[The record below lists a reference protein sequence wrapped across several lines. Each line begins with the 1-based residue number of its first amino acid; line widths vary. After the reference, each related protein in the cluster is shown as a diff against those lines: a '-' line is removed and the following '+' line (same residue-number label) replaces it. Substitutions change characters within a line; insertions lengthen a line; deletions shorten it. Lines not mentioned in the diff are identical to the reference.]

1 MRALLGIIVLVFSFS
16 CLGQSQEPPNTIPP
30 IADKA
35 KGSDSA
41 KQNTK
46 APLLVKSLPPVQAD
60 PKSSGEKP
68 NREHEA
74 TNWAEWLI
82 AIATLILAAITAGL
96 VFYTK
101 KLWGITRVLA
111 GEAKQSSEQ
120 QLRAYVFAKHDK
132 PMFLDPSG
140 ALSVE
145 IAIKNFGQT
154 PANEVIC
161 HVFICLHQFPLS
173 VSLDPPDYTK
183 ASKSPVAPSETI
195 KQFPTMPRPMT
206 GAEEE
211 AVTARKGAIFVWGEV
226 MYVDIFKNP
235 RRTRFCLYSTGED
248 FARGELAYHHEGN
261 DAN

>member
-1 MRALLGIIVLVFSFS
+1 MRSLILAVVLACPLV
-16 CLGQSQEPPNTIPP
+16 CLAESQESPQKAPPVTGTANQNTQSQP
-30 IADKA
+30 
-35 KGSDSA
+35 
-41 KQNTK
+41 
-46 APLLVKSLPPVQAD
+46 LVKALRPNRSDAIAN
-60 PKSSGEKP
+60 GHIT
-68 NREHEA
+68 NREHNA
-74 TNWAEWLI
+74 TNWPEWLI
-82 AIATLILAAITAGL
+82 ALATLILAAVTAGL

-101 KLWGITRVLA
+101 KLWGITGVLA
-111 GEAKQSSEQ
+111 LEAKQSSEQ

-161 HVFICLHQFPLS
+161 HVFIGLYQYPLS
-173 VSLDPPDYTK
+173 VGLDPPDYTK
-183 ASKSPVAPSETI
+183 ASKSPLAPSETI
-195 KQFPTMPRPMT
+195 KQFPTLPRPMT
-206 GAEEE
+206 GAEVE

-226 MYVDIFKNP
+226 MYVDIFKNQ

-261 DAN
+261 DAD